1 MHLDRYVDDI
11 TRQMAVA
18 AAAGGPEVQ
27 ELAERLVLP
36 LRSAVRLALLD
47 ALSAAADELT
57 LELAPG
63 SVELR
68 LRGGEPSFVIQ
79 GVSATPPA
87 SEPDPAPPYASAEDA
102 ISAEIDAAMRAFT
115 AQEVLSTAT
124 ADEGASRINL
134 RMPDS
139 LKARVEAAALRE
151 GRSVNAW
158 LVRAA
163 TTAVN
168 QAAPIPPSAPSPP
181 SSTRRGS
188 KHVTGWAQ

>member
-11 TRQMAVA
+11 TRHMAVA
-18 AAAGGPEVQ
+18 AAAGGPDAEA
-27 ELAERLVLP
+27 LAERLVLP

-63 SVELR
+63 SVEVR
-68 LRGGEPSFVIQ
+68 LRGGEPSFVMQ
-79 GVSATPPA
+79 GVAAPSPAAVPDHRAPQASDDVPA
-87 SEPDPAPPYASAEDA
+87 SEPD
-102 ISAEIDAAMRAFT
+102 
-115 AQEVLSTAT
+115 
-124 ADEGASRINL
+124 EGASSRINL

-139 LKARVEAAALRE
+139 LKARVESAALRE

-163 TTAVN
+163 AAALD
-168 QAAPIPPSAPSPP
+168 QAAPVPPSAPNPP
-181 SSTRRGS
+181 AAPRRAARR
-188 KHVTGWAQ
+188 VTGWAQ

>member
-18 AAAGGPEVQ
+18 AAAAGPEA
-27 ELAERLVLP
+27 ESLAQRLVLP
-36 LRSAVRLALLD
+36 LGSAIRLALLD
-47 ALSAAADELT
+47 TLSAAADELT

-63 SVELR
+63 SVEVR

-87 SEPDPAPPYASAEDA
+87 SEPVPAPLYANAEDA
-102 ISAEIDAAMRAFT
+102 ISAEIDAAMRTVT
-115 AQEVLSTAT
+115 AQDALPT

-181 SSTRRGS
+181 TSTRRGS

>member
-18 AAAGGPEVQ
+18 AAAGGPEAQ
-27 ELAERLVLP
+27 ALAERLVLP
-36 LRSAVRLALLD
+36 LRSAIRLALLE

-63 SVELR
+63 SVEVR
-68 LRGGEPSFVIQ
+68 LRGGEPSFVIE

-87 SEPDPAPPYASAEDA
+87 TDPVPPHAPADTPTAEP
-102 ISAEIDAAMRAFT
+102 
-115 AQEVLSTAT
+115 
-124 ADEGASRINL
+124 DEGASRINL

-163 TTAVN
+163 AAALEH
-168 QAAPIPPSAPSPP
+168 AAPIPASAPNPP
-181 SSTRRGS
+181 AASRRAS
-188 KHVTGWAQ
+188 KRVTGWAQ